1 MMRYVRALNDVREE
15 GRKEGEGEGRE
26 GTKEGTKE
34 GPSPFFYA
42 PQK

>member
-1 MMRYVRALNDVREE
+1 MMRCVRALNDVREE